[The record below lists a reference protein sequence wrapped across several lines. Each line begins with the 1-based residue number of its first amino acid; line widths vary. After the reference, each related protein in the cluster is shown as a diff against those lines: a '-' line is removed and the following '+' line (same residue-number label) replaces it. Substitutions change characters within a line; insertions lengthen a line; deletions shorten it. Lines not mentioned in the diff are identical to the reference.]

1 MQRRQRPGIRTLT
14 LAGALVV
21 SSTVLAAPA
30 QAEPADDAFLRS
42 LADAGLA
49 TGNPAD
55 TVALGQ
61 QVCPMLADPGQSAA
75 DASAKVADTA
85 GMPLGAATM
94 FTGLAISMFCPA
106 MVSRL
111 GNGEIPQIPLGLLG
125 F

>member
-1 MQRRQRPGIRTLT
+1 MT
-14 LAGALVV
+14 LAAAVVV
-21 SSTVLAAPA
+21 SSTFLAAPA

-94 FTGLAISMFCPA
+94 FTGLAISMFCP
-106 MVSRL
+106 
-111 GNGEIPQIPLGLLG
+111 GEIPQIPLGLFG